1 MNNLKAINNMKR
13 WIVCYEDKHGDISKV
28 WTSAETEEDAI
39 ADVKSEYWDIK
50 DIIYVT
56 PL

>member
-1 MNNLKAINNMKR
+1 MNNLKIIVDMKK
-13 WIVCYEDKHGDISKV
+13 WIVCYEDKYGDTSKV
-28 WTSAETEEDAI
+28 WTSAETKEDAI

-56 PL
+56 PM